1 MAGHPRSLDREVDL
15 SRRLIHLRRHL
26 MAGAAM
32 TVMVWGVGSRDEVL
46 ADTIQVGSGDVP
58 LRLEALSD
66 LPTAVEI
73 VAGSTRTVAGD
84 EPAVSSDTPGW
95 TLENRGEVTA
105 GGVGVG
111 LVGSTLVNDTDA
123 RITGAAG
130 VQMADPDGTAGL
142 AVENAGVI
150 TGQAGAGLVA
160 AGSGVFA
167 LDNRASGAIFAEGP
181 ALLVQAAQAVIGN
194 EGTIQSNQTDGALI
208 NAGEVIVA
216 NGTNGVIIGEAV
228 GLGVTGGT
236 VDVTND
242 GVVSGGYRS
251 PLDVSGGIAV
261 QSAEAR
267 VVNGATGTALGR
279 SAGITVQAAGTA
291 TVENAG
297 TTNGVIL
304 DGGAAA
310 VLRNAEGGTITAQ
323 TVNLVTG
330 TGTVTVENDGVISDA
345 AGYGIEIG
353 SPERFPAAINLQ
365 NGTTGE
371 IRGSIGGV
379 QAMGGAID
387 IDNAGKILSDRGTG
401 IIAAAMGGVG
411 IVNRTGG
418 MVLSGDV
425 ALTAAG
431 SEVMLDNA
439 GTLQSYDA
447 DGVRIDAGTVSVMNR
462 SDAVILGDG
471 IGLAIS
477 GDTVDVTNAGTIA
490 GGANSGLPVSGGIAI
505 QADTAMVVNQ
515 AGGMV
520 LGREAGVTVEAG
532 NSAGLINAGVSNG
545 VMIDGGTQAV
555 LRNLAGGSITA
566 ETDNLVTGRGTVL
579 VENAGIIEGSAAG
592 KGSEIGLIAG
602 TRAGAA
608 RPAETILINEA
619 GGRIT
624 GFNGA
629 AVLSGDVIRIEN
641 RGTIDGILA
650 PAVSATADVTHV
662 VNEGLVAGGTGF
674 LIDGDATLTNAAGA
688 EILTWG
694 TAVFTTGAAAVVNAG
709 QIVTVHGVVPDD
721 VPDGAVAV
729 GSGSHINNLAGGVI
743 LNRRWAGIAV
753 SDGTGDEDPAARE
766 TVIENAGLIRSEGP
780 GHGVGVAVAGRVTIS
795 NLQGGIISAA
805 GLEGVTLRAGTAIID
820 NAGTIIGGGS
830 DGDAQTIAGLAVIG
844 DEIVVTNRA
853 GGVIAGDRMG
863 VALNAGNGAVLDN
876 AGFINGIY
884 LEGGAS
890 AELKNTA
897 AGVVAADE
905 GNGLISDVV
914 VVDNAGVITGGTSAL
929 TLLGGTG
936 SVINTGTIDGGGGVG
951 IASGVT
957 GGTSVVNSG
966 TITGRAVGIGTEGT
980 LALDNAGRVS
990 SGNVAVYGADGT
1002 IVNRDG
1008 GVITGA
1014 SGVVLVG
1021 GGGARPSVDNAGTID
1036 AMAGNAVAAANGSVR
1051 NSGSITSLG
1060 DAVVL
1065 TGGALDNLAG
1075 GSVVAGGVAV
1085 YLVAD
1090 EDGHA
1095 GSISNAGTVTGGAAG
1110 VLIQD
1115 GRGSVVNTGSIEG
1128 ADGGSGIVGSQA
1140 SATSVV
1146 NSGTVSGSVFGIV
1159 TLGSLTLDNTGRI
1172 RSDEA
1177 AVHAMDGAIIENRA
1191 GGEIVA
1197 EGTAIQL
1204 TGEALIAN
1212 AGLIRSA
1219 QGIAITVEGD
1229 AVVDNAAGGVIEAA
1243 GPALLLAGTASLTNA
1258 GRISSTDPT
1267 FGGDDAEGVAILAG
1281 SGGLIA
1287 NTGVIESGA
1296 GAVMIGDVADD
1307 AHEFE
1312 TAIANDGLI
1321 QARGAGVALAAD
1333 IVGGLEIANTN
1344 TIVAADGP
1352 AMQVTAG
1359 EVLLGN
1365 GGVIVSDGGT
1375 GIRLQAN
1382 TVSVSNGAG
1391 ALIRGGG
1398 GGDEDGGMS
1407 VLGGTIDIGNA
1418 GVITGVLTGLGA
1430 TGEEVTVTNDV
1441 DGVIAGSFQ
1450 GIGLAAAHN
1459 ATIDNAGY
1467 ISGLMAAAGDGVLSL
1482 QNGETGV
1489 IAGNAPN
1496 RLTGVE
1502 VVVDNAGLIS
1512 GNMGLLIEAGSVVIS
1527 NSGRITGVDEPTDG
1541 LDDIGDLD
1549 SSIGIVALV
1558 DGAAEIENSGTISGS
1573 VAGILV
1579 DGDLFLE
1586 NTGTIS
1592 GGEAGVSLLG
1602 GAIHNAEG
1610 GVISGG
1616 GGIELL
1622 DPEASA
1628 ELINDG
1634 AIRATEDVAVNFGNG
1649 AIYNSGSIVSLGRYD
1664 EDDPLADPDE
1674 IYAAVLLEGGSLV
1687 NAAGG
1692 LILGAEAGV
1701 VDQGDADGDGATVR
1715 NEGQI
1720 LAGVAVT
1727 SMGDDFVLE
1736 NIGGRI
1742 AGGIRAVDLSG
1753 EDAMIVNQAGLI
1765 DGGLWLNGNGAV
1777 VDNRA
1782 GGVMIRTGTRGEDG
1796 KPDSAVIDLLDVD
1809 GAVVTNA
1816 GLIAGNDTDGIDA
1829 GLSGES
1835 AWASLEVTNLS
1846 GARIAGVTAID
1857 AEVDTLDI
1865 DNAGFLT
1872 GENYGVY
1879 ATADDVSIVNR
1890 AGGEITGGI
1899 SAIDVEGGFDI
1910 ENAGA
1915 ISGGNDE
1922 RHAPAM
1928 FLIGDGML
1936 ANAAGGRITGGVA
1949 ISSDADGLVD
1959 VVNAGVIE
1967 AERLAIQAG
1976 GEASVE
1982 NQAGGLISAALGIVF
1997 TNSID
2002 PDSLSIDTPTLVNRG
2017 EIRGGVIYDA
2027 GMVNIAD
2034 IGGRLGANEDGWA
2047 LTFSEDADERWLT
2060 VRDGAVIDGDVLAGE
2075 INDLDAARN
2084 REDSVAT
2091 FEGGGSFAH
2100 DLGGFGLIEKEGA
2113 GTWRF
2118 SGNLLAA
2125 AFDVNEGG
2133 VRLDGRFTGD
2143 EMTVGA
2149 AGTLSGNGT
2158 IDGDLISE
2166 GQVAPGNSIGTIT
2179 VTGDFTQTATG
2190 TLAMEYAADGAG
2202 GTVTDR
2208 LVVGGA
2214 AMIEGG
2220 TLSLS
2225 SFDGS
2230 TPRYAS
2236 TELITAADGITG
2248 TFDTVETDR
2257 AGLVGRLLADGDVIS
2272 LRLVDTENGFRA
2284 LATTRNARNVA
2295 TVLETQ
2301 GLTATGDR
2309 DQLLTELAALDDAD
2323 AAAALGDL
2331 AGSEYAGHWRYLR
2344 GTGRAFV
2351 DGAANAA
2358 HAGHRGAW
2366 ITGFGNTG
2374 RTSGEDAAGDLR
2386 WRSAGTA
2393 VGIDFAVGEAARLGI
2408 AAGVTDGRTTARS
2421 RDAGIDTTGWHVG
2434 GYGAVPAGPVTLDA
2448 VVAYTRSSSDADR
2461 SITGTDRTAR
2471 GSFDTDQ
2478 VTAAIGVSTD
2488 LVVPGAKPG
2497 TPEAAAGAPSWTV
2510 TPILRLIYDRQKS
2523 DDVTETGAGAAAL
2536 VVQGGTVEGLE
2547 AFAGVRFS
2555 TAYGDASKGETVIRP
2570 SFTLGVGQELL
2581 DRDQTLTAHFTGDPA
2596 NTFQVEGIS
2605 QGRTTG
2611 RIGAAVEADVA
2622 PGVTLGVGYAGAI
2635 DETGGDHRLTAGLR
2649 FSW

>member
-66 LPTAVEI
+66 LPTTVEI
-73 VAGSTRTVAGD
+73 VAGSTRTVTDD
-84 EPAVSSDTPGW
+84 EPAVSSETPGW

-471 IGLAIS
+471 IGLAIR

-694 TAVFTTGAAAVVNAG
+694 TAVFTTGAADVVNAG

-830 DGDAQTIAGLAVIG
+830 DGDAQIIAGLAVIG
-844 DEIVVTNRA
+844 DETVVTNRA

-990 SGNVAVYGADGT
+990 GGNVAVYGADGT

-1204 TGEALIAN
+1204 TGEALITN

-1229 AVVDNAAGGVIEAA
+1229 AVVGNAEGGVIEAA

-1307 AHEFE
+1307 AGELT

-1321 QARGAGVALAAD
+1321 QARGDGVALAAD
-1333 IVGGLEIANTN
+1333 IIGGLEIANTN
-1344 TIVAADGP
+1344 TIVAADGL
-1352 AMQVTAG
+1352 AIDVAAA

-1365 GGVIVSDGGT
+1365 SGVIVSDGAS
-1375 GIRLQAN
+1375 GILLHGDDIA
-1382 TVSVSNGAG
+1382 VSNGEG

-1398 GGDEDGGMS
+1398 GTALIVAGESVDIANGGVIVGAEAGLAVDGG
-1407 VLGGTIDIGNA
+1407 
-1418 GVITGVLTGLGA
+1418 
-1430 TGEEVTVTNDV
+1430 EVAVTNDIN
-1441 DGVIAGSFQ
+1441 GVIDGEGYGAVIQSAGD
-1450 GIGLAAAHN
+1450 
-1459 ATIDNAGY
+1459 ATFDNAGY
-1467 ISGLMAAAGDGVLSL
+1467 VAGLSVVADGAVSLNNSG
-1482 QNGETGV
+1482 TGV
-1489 IAGNAPN
+1489 IAGTAGNAFAGTDVT
-1496 RLTGVE
+1496 LE
-1502 VVVDNAGLIS
+1502 NAGVIS
-1512 GNMGLLIEAGSVVIS
+1512 G
-1527 NSGRITGVDEPTDG
+1527 TDG
-1541 LDDIGDLD
+1541 GLVVTGDTVEIANGGSIIGLF
-1549 SSIGIVALV
+1549 GAGLV
-1558 DGAAEIENSGTISGS
+1558 VSASDEVT
-1573 VAGILV
+1573 VT
-1579 DGDLFLE
+1579 

-1592 GGEAGVSLLG
+1592 GGGIGIGIDGNAFIDNAGTISGDEVALAFGS
-1602 GAIHNAEG
+1602 GAIRNAGG

-1616 GGIELL
+1616 IGIVATGE
-1622 DPEASA
+1622 DGSA
-1628 ELINDG
+1628 ELINEGLIQATGGLAVALGGG
-1634 AIRATEDVAVNFGNG
+1634 AILNHGTITAMATGDPDGETV
-1649 AIYNSGSIVSLGRYD
+1649 
-1664 EDDPLADPDE
+1664 PLAIE
-1674 IYAAVLLEGGSLV
+1674 LAGGSLV

-1692 LILGAEAGV
+1692 VVSSAGTTILDLGDVDGNAGAI
-1701 VDQGDADGDGATVR
+1701 R

-1720 LAGVAVT
+1720 LGDIAIVAG
-1727 SMGDDFVLE
+1727 GDGFVLD

-1742 AGGIRAVDLSG
+1742 AGQSFAVSASGADIRIRN
-1753 EDAMIVNQAGLI
+1753 EAGLI
-1765 DGGLWLNGNGAV
+1765 AGGMVLSGSDAV
-1777 VDNRA
+1777 IDNRS
-1782 GGVMIRTGTRGEDG
+1782 GGVVIRTGQSDEDG
-1796 KPDSAVIDLLDVD
+1796 NPNSAVIDLVNAD
-1809 GAVVTNA
+1809 GAVITNA
-1816 GLIAGNDTDGIDA
+1816 GLIAGTNAYGIRA
-1829 GLSGES
+1829 GVDDETE
-1835 AWASLEVTNLS
+1835 ASSLDVVNLS

-2075 INDLDAARN
+2075 INDLDAARD

-2434 GYGAVPAGPVTLDA
+2434 AYGAVPAGPVTLDA

-2510 TPILRLIYDRQKS
+2510 TPMLRLIYDRQKS

>member
-1 MAGHPRSLDREVDL
+1 MSASGRGSGLRRCKPGLTCPSVGLPAPVRLRHVGGSVGAPGSGVGSSCPKDVRIMAGHPRSLRHEVDL
-15 SRRLIHLRRHL
+15 SRRLIHLRRRL

-32 TVMVWGVGSRDEVL
+32 TVMVWGAGSRDEVL
-46 ADTIQVGSGDVP
+46 AETIPVGSGDTP
-58 LRLEALSD
+58 LRLEELSD
-66 LPTAVEI
+66 LPTTVEI
-73 VAGSTRTVAGD
+73 TAGASRTVTGD
-84 EPAVSSDTPGW
+84 APAVSSETAGW
-95 TLENRGEVTA
+95 TLENGGEITA
-105 GGVGVG
+105 EGLAVG
-111 LVGSTLVNDTDA
+111 LVGSTLVNGSDG

-142 AVENAGVI
+142 GVENAGVI

-160 AGSGVFA
+160 GGSGLFA
-167 LDNRASGAIFAEGP
+167 LDNQTSGAIFAAGP
-181 ALLVQAAQAVIGN
+181 ALAVQAAEAVVGN
-194 EGTIQSNQTDGALI
+194 DGTIQSSRTDGALI
-208 NAGEVIVA
+208 DAGNVILA
-216 NGTNGVIIGEAV
+216 NGANGVIIGDAI
-228 GLGVTGGT
+228 GLGITGG
-236 VDVTND
+236 
-242 GVVSGGYRS
+242 
-251 PLDVSGGIAV
+251 AV
-261 QSAEAR
+261 E
-267 VVNGATGTALGR
+267 
-279 SAGITVQAAGTA
+279 
-291 TVENAG
+291 
-297 TTNGVIL
+297 
-304 DGGAAA
+304 
-310 VLRNAEGGTITAQ
+310 
-323 TVNLVTG
+323 
-330 TGTVTVENDGVISDA
+330 
-345 AGYGIEIG
+345 
-353 SPERFPAAINLQ
+353 
-365 NGTTGE
+365 
-371 IRGSIGGV
+371 
-379 QAMGGAID
+379 
-387 IDNAGKILSDRGTG
+387 
-401 IIAAAMGGVG
+401 
-411 IVNRTGG
+411 
-418 MVLSGDV
+418 
-425 ALTAAG
+425 
-431 SEVMLDNA
+431 
-439 GTLQSYDA
+439 
-447 DGVRIDAGTVSVMNR
+447 
-462 SDAVILGDG
+462 
-471 IGLAIS
+471 
-477 GDTVDVTNAGTIA
+477 VTNAGTIA
-490 GGANSGLPVSGGIAI
+490 GGVNSAQPVAGGIAI
-505 QADTAMVVNQ
+505 QADTATVRNE
-515 AGGMV
+515 AGGTV
-520 LGREAGVTVEAG
+520 LGREAGVTVEASDTAEVVNG
-532 NSAGLINAGVSNG
+532 GALNG
-545 VMIDGGTQAV
+545 VMIDGDAQAL

-566 ETDNLVTGRGTVL
+566 ETDNLVTGRGIVR
-579 VENAGIIEGSAAG
+579 VENAGTIEAGSPG
-592 KGSEIGLIAG
+592 RSSEIGLIAG
-602 TRAGAA
+602 TREGAD
-608 RPAETILINEA
+608 RPAETILINET

-674 LIDGDATLTNAAGA
+674 LIDGDATLTNAAAG

-694 TAVFTTGAAAVVNAG
+694 AAVFTTGAADVVNAG
-709 QIVTVHGVVPDD
+709 QIITVHGVVPAD

-729 GSGSHINNLAGGVI
+729 GSGSHVDNLAGGVI
-743 LNRRWAGIAV
+743 LNRRWSGIAV
-753 SDGTGDEDPAARE
+753 SDGMGDEDPADRE
-766 TVIENAGLIRSEGP
+766 TVIENAGLIRSEGS
-780 GHGVGVAVAGRVTIS
+780 GRGVIVDVAGRVTVS
-795 NLQGGIISAA
+795 NRQGGNILSAGA
-805 GLEGVTLRAGTAIID
+805 EGILLQAGTAIID
-820 NAGTIIGGGS
+820 NAGAIIGGS
-830 DGDAQTIAGLAVIG
+830 ADEDAQMIAGLAVLG
-844 DEIVVTNRA
+844 DRTVVTNRVGA
-853 GGVIAGDRMG
+853 IIAGDGMG
-863 VALNAGNGAVLDN
+863 VSLAAADEAAIEN
-876 AGFINGIY
+876 AGFINGMIVD
-884 LEGGAS
+884 GGMS
-890 AELKNTA
+890 TRLDNA
-897 AGVVAADE
+897 ATGVVAAYE
-905 GNGLISDVV
+905 QNGLLGEAIT
-914 VVDNAGVITGGTSAL
+914 VDNAGVIQGGVSAL
-929 TLLGGTG
+929 VLGGDAG
-936 SVINTGTIDGGGGVG
+936 RVVNTGTIEGGSGAG
-951 IASGVT
+951 IASIT
-957 GGTSVVNSG
+957 TAGTSVANSG
-966 TITGRAVGIGTEGT
+966 AITGGVVGIGTEGGLT
-980 LALDNAGRVS
+980 LENSGRI
-990 SGNVAVYGADGT
+990 SGGFVAVKA
-1002 IVNRDG
+1002 
-1008 GVITGA
+1008 
-1014 SGVVLVG
+1014 VG
-1021 GGGARPSVDNAGTID
+1021 GSTID
-1036 AMAGNAVAAANGSVR
+1036 
-1051 NSGSITSLG
+1051 
-1060 DAVVL
+1060 
-1065 TGGALDNLAG
+1065 
-1075 GSVVAGGVAV
+1075 
-1085 YLVAD
+1085 
-1090 EDGHA
+1090 
-1095 GSISNAGTVTGGAAG
+1095 
-1110 VLIQD
+1110 
-1115 GRGSVVNTGSIEG
+1115 
-1128 ADGGSGIVGSQA
+1128 
-1140 SATSVV
+1140 
-1146 NSGTVSGSVFGIV
+1146 
-1159 TLGSLTLDNTGRI
+1159 
-1172 RSDEA
+1172 
-1177 AVHAMDGAIIENRA
+1177 NRA
-1191 GGEIVA
+1191 GGEIVS
-1197 EGTAIQL
+1197 EGSAIEIV
-1204 TGEALIAN
+1204 GEALITN
-1212 AGLIRSA
+1212 AGLIRSE

-1296 GAVMIGDVADD
+1296 GAVMIGDVADE
-1307 AHEFE
+1307 ANEFE
-1312 TAIANDGLI
+1312 TAVANDGLI

-1352 AMQVTAG
+1352 AMQVVAG

-1375 GIRLQAN
+1375 GVRLQAN

-1398 GGDEDGGMS
+1398 GGEENGGMAI
-1407 VLGGTIDIGNA
+1407 LGRTVDISNA

-1430 TGEEVTVTNDV
+1430 AGEEVTVTNDI
-1441 DGVIAGSFQ
+1441 DGVIAGDIR
-1450 GIGLAAAHN
+1450 GLGLAAARN

-1496 RLTGVE
+1496 ILAGPQ

-1512 GNMGLLIEAGSVVIS
+1512 GNTGLLIEAGSVVIS
-1527 NSGRITGVDEPTDG
+1527 NSGRITGVDGPTDG
-1541 LDDIGDLD
+1541 LEDVGDLD

-1558 DGAAEIENSGTISGS
+1558 DGTAEIDNSGTISGS
-1573 VAGILV
+1573 VAGVLIE
-1579 DGDLFLE
+1579 GDLLLE

-1592 GGEAGVSLLG
+1592 GGEAGVSFVG
-1602 GAIHNAEG
+1602 GSIHNAEG

-1616 GGIELL
+1616 SGIVLL
-1622 DPEASA
+1622 DPEALA
-1628 ELINDG
+1628 GLINAG
-1634 AIRATEDVAVNFGNG
+1634 VIQAIEDVAVNFGSG

-1692 LILGAEAGV
+1692 VISGAEAGV
-1701 VDQGDADGDGATVR
+1701 VDLGDAYGDGATVR

-1727 SMGDDFVLE
+1727 SFGDGFVLE

-1742 AGGIRAVDLSG
+1742 AGSIRAVDLSG
-1753 EDAMIVNQAGLI
+1753 EDVTIVNQAGLI
-1765 DGGLWLNGNGAV
+1765 DGGLWLSGNGAV

-1782 GGVMIRTGTRGEDG
+1782 GGVMIRTGARGEDG
-1796 KPDSAVIDLLDVD
+1796 EPDSAVIDLLDVD

-1816 GLIAGNDTDGIDA
+1816 GLIAGNDADGIDA
-1829 GLSGES
+1829 GLSDES

-1857 AEVDTLDI
+1857 ADVDTLDI

-1872 GENYGVY
+1872 GEDYGVY

-1899 SAIDVEGGFDI
+1899 SAIDVEGGFDV

-1922 RHAPAM
+1922 RHTPVM
-1928 FLIGDGML
+1928 FLVGDGTL
-1936 ANAAGGRITGGVA
+1936 TNAAGGRISGGVA
-1949 ISSDADGLVD
+1949 ISADADGLVD

-1967 AERLAIQAG
+1967 AERLAIQVG
-1976 GEASVE
+1976 GESYVE
-1982 NQAGGLISAALGIVF
+1982 NQADGLISGALGIAF

-2002 PDSLSIDTPTLVNRG
+2002 PEALLIDTPTLINRG
-2017 EIRGGVIYDA
+2017 EIRGGVVYDA

-2034 IGGRLGANEDGWA
+2034 IGGRLGANEEGWA
-2047 LTFSEDADERWLT
+2047 LLFSDDADERWLT
-2060 VRDGAVIDGDVLAGE
+2060 LRDGAVIDGDILAGE
-2075 INDLDAARN
+2075 TNDLDAARD

-2100 DLGGFGLIEKEGA
+2100 DLSGFGLIEKEGA

-2143 EMTVGA
+2143 EMTVGTG
-2149 AGTLSGNGT
+2149 GTLSGNGT
-2158 IDGDLISE
+2158 IDGDLVSE
-2166 GQVAPGNSIGTIT
+2166 GRVAPGNSIGTIT
-2179 VTGDFTQTATG
+2179 VTGDFTQAATG

-2214 AMIEGG
+2214 ATIEGG
-2220 TLSLS
+2220 TLSLT

-2309 DQLLTELAALDDAD
+2309 DQLLSELAALGDAD

-2351 DGAANAA
+2351 DGAANAGR
-2358 HAGHRGAW
+2358 AGHRGAW

-2374 RTSGEDAAGDLR
+2374 RTSGEDDAGDLR

-2393 VGIDFAVGEAARLGI
+2393 VGIDFAVGETARLGI

-2434 GYGAVPAGPVTLDA
+2434 AYGAVPAGPVTLDA

-2461 SITGTDRTAR
+2461 SITGTGRTAR

-2478 VTAAIGVSTD
+2478 VTAAIGISTD

-2510 TPILRLIYDRQKS
+2510 TPMLRLIYDRQKS

-2555 TAYGDASKGETVIRP
+2555 TAYGDAAKGETVIRP
-2570 SFTLGVGQELL
+2570 SFTLGIGQELL
-2581 DRDQTLTAHFTGDPA
+2581 DRDQTLTAHFAGDPA
-2596 NTFQVEGIS
+2596 NPFQVTGIS

-2611 RIGAAVEADVA
+2611 RIGAGVEADVA
-2622 PGVTLGVGYAGAI
+2622 PGVTVGVGYAGAI

>member
-1 MAGHPRSLDREVDL
+1 MAGHPRSLCHEVDL
-15 SRRLIHLRRHL
+15 SRRLSHLRRRL

-32 TVMVWGVGSRDEVL
+32 TVMVWGAGSRDEVL
-46 ADTIQVGSGDVP
+46 AETIPVGSGDAP
-58 LRLEALSD
+58 LRLEELSD
-66 LPTAVEI
+66 LPTTVEI
-73 VAGSTRTVAGD
+73 TAGASRMVTGD
-84 EPAVSSDTPGW
+84 APAVSSETAGW
-95 TLENRGEVTA
+95 TLENGGEITA
-105 GGVGVG
+105 EGLAVG
-111 LVGSTLVNDTDA
+111 LVGSTLVNGSDG

-142 AVENAGVI
+142 GVDNAGVI

-160 AGSGVFA
+160 EGSGLFA
-167 LDNRASGAIFAEGP
+167 LDNRASGAIFAAGP
-181 ALLVQAAQAVIGN
+181 ALAVQAVGAVVGN
-194 EGTIQSNQTDGALI
+194 DGTIQSSGTDGALI
-208 NAGEVIVA
+208 GAGNVILA
-216 NGTNGVIIGEAV
+216 NGANGVIIGDAI
-228 GLGVTGGT
+228 GLG
-236 VDVTND
+236 
-242 GVVSGGYRS
+242 
-251 PLDVSGGIAV
+251 
-261 QSAEAR
+261 
-267 VVNGATGTALGR
+267 
-279 SAGITVQAAGTA
+279 IT
-291 TVENAG
+291 
-297 TTNGVIL
+297 
-304 DGGAAA
+304 
-310 VLRNAEGGTITAQ
+310 
-323 TVNLVTG
+323 
-330 TGTVTVENDGVISDA
+330 
-345 AGYGIEIG
+345 
-353 SPERFPAAINLQ
+353 
-365 NGTTGE
+365 
-371 IRGSIGGV
+371 
-379 QAMGGAID
+379 GGAI
-387 IDNAGKILSDRGTG
+387 
-401 IIAAAMGGVG
+401 
-411 IVNRTGG
+411 
-418 MVLSGDV
+418 
-425 ALTAAG
+425 
-431 SEVMLDNA
+431 E
-439 GTLQSYDA
+439 
-447 DGVRIDAGTVSVMNR
+447 
-462 SDAVILGDG
+462 
-471 IGLAIS
+471 
-477 GDTVDVTNAGTIA
+477 VTNAGTIA
-490 GGANSGLPVSGGIAI
+490 GGANSAQPVAGGIAI
-505 QADTAMVVNQ
+505 QADTATVRNE
-515 AGGMV
+515 AGGTV
-520 LGREAGVTVEAG
+520 LGREAGVTVEAADTAEVVNG
-532 NSAGLINAGVSNG
+532 GVLNG
-545 VMIDGGTQAV
+545 VMIDGEAQAQ

-566 ETDNLVTGRGTVL
+566 ETDNLVTGRGIVR
-579 VENAGIIEGSAAG
+579 VENAGTIEASAPG
-592 KGSEIGLIAG
+592 QGSEIGLIAG
-602 TRAGAA
+602 MREGAE

-650 PAVSATADVTHV
+650 PAVSATADVTHI

-674 LIDGDATLTNAAGA
+674 LIDGDATLTNAAGG

-694 TAVFTTGAAAVVNAG
+694 TAVFTTGAADVVNAG
-709 QIVTVHGVVPDD
+709 QIVTVHGVVPAD

-729 GSGSHINNLAGGVI
+729 GSGSHVDNLAGGVI
-743 LNRRWAGIAV
+743 LNRRWSGVAV
-753 SDGTGDEDPAARE
+753 SEGRGDEDPSGRE
-766 TVIENAGLIRSEGP
+766 TTIDNAGLIRSEGP
-780 GHGVGVAVAGRVTIS
+780 GFGVVTDVKGGVTLS
-795 NLQGGIISAA
+795 NLQGGTIVASEA
-805 GLEGVTLRAGTAIID
+805 EGALLRAGTVIVD
-820 NAGTIIGGGS
+820 NAGAIIGGGS
-830 DGDAQTIAGLAVIG
+830 EGGAQIVAGLAAFG
-844 DEIVVTNRA
+844 DRAAVTNRA
-853 GGVIAGDRMG
+853 GAVIAGDKVG
-863 VALNAGNGAVLDN
+863 LSLTATDDASIDN
-876 AGFINGIY
+876 AGFVSGLIVD
-884 LEGGAS
+884 GGTS
-890 AELKNTA
+890 ARLANAVT
-897 AGVVAADE
+897 GVVVADE
-905 GNGLISDVV
+905 QNGLFGNAVA
-914 VVDNAGVITGGTSAL
+914 VDNAGVLQGGVSAL
-929 TLLGGTG
+929 VLGGDTG
-936 SVINTGTIDGGGGVG
+936 RVVNTGTIEGGSGAG
-951 IASGVT
+951 IASVT
-957 GGTSVVNSG
+957 TAGTSVANSG
-966 TITGRAVGIGTEGT
+966 AITGGVVGIGTEG
-980 LALDNAGRVS
+980 G
-990 SGNVAVYGADGT
+990 
-1002 IVNRDG
+1002 
-1008 GVITGA
+1008 
-1014 SGVVLVG
+1014 
-1021 GGGARPSVDNAGTID
+1021 
-1036 AMAGNAVAAANGSVR
+1036 
-1051 NSGSITSLG
+1051 
-1060 DAVVL
+1060 
-1065 TGGALDNLAG
+1065 
-1075 GSVVAGGVAV
+1075 
-1085 YLVAD
+1085 
-1090 EDGHA
+1090 
-1095 GSISNAGTVTGGAAG
+1095 
-1110 VLIQD
+1110 
-1115 GRGSVVNTGSIEG
+1115 
-1128 ADGGSGIVGSQA
+1128 
-1140 SATSVV
+1140 
-1146 NSGTVSGSVFGIV
+1146 
-1159 TLGSLTLDNTGRI
+1159 LTLENTGRI
-1172 RSDEA
+1172 SGGFV
-1177 AVHAMDGAIIENRA
+1177 AVKAVGSATVDNRA
-1191 GGEIVA
+1191 GGEIVS
-1197 EGTAIQL
+1197 EGSAIEIV
-1204 TGEALIAN
+1204 GEALIAN
-1212 AGLIRSA
+1212 AGLIRSE
-1219 QGIAITVEGD
+1219 QGIAIAVEGD
-1229 AVVDNAAGGVIEAA
+1229 AVVGNAAGGVIEAA

-1267 FGGDDAEGVAILAG
+1267 FGSDDAEGVAILAG

-1307 AHEFE
+1307 AGELT

-1321 QARGAGVALAAD
+1321 QARGDGVALAAD

-1352 AMQVTAG
+1352 AMQVVAG

-1365 GGVIVSDGGT
+1365 SGVIVSDGGT
-1375 GIRLQAN
+1375 GVRLQAN

-1398 GGDEDGGMS
+1398 GGEENGGMA
-1407 VLGGTIDIGNA
+1407 VLGRTVDISNA

-1430 TGEEVTVTNDV
+1430 AGEEVTVTNDI
-1441 DGVIAGSFQ
+1441 DGVIAGDVR
-1450 GIGLAAAHN
+1450 GLGLAAARN

-1496 RLTGVE
+1496 ILAGPQ

-1512 GNMGLLIEAGSVVIS
+1512 GGTGLLIEAGSIVIS
-1527 NSGRITGVDEPTDG
+1527 NSGRITGVDDLTDVP
-1541 LDDIGDLD
+1541 DDIGDLD

-1558 DGAAEIENSGTISGS
+1558 DGAVEIENSGTISGS
-1573 VAGILV
+1573 VAGVLV
-1579 DGDLFLE
+1579 DGALILE

-1592 GGEAGVSLLG
+1592 GGEVGVSLVAG
-1602 GAIHNAEG
+1602 VIHNAED

-1616 GGIELL
+1616 SGIELL
-1622 DPEASA
+1622 DPEDLASLTNA
-1628 ELINDG
+1628 GVIE
-1634 AIRATEDVAVNFGNG
+1634 AIEDVAVSFGSG
-1649 AIYNSGSIVSLGRYD
+1649 TIYNSGSIVSLGRYD
-1664 EDDPLADPDE
+1664 PDDPLADPDE
-1674 IYAAVLLEGGSLV
+1674 IHAAVLLTSGDLV
-1687 NAAGG
+1687 NEAGG
-1692 LILGAEAGV
+1692 LISGADVGV
-1701 VDQGDADGDGATVR
+1701 VGGTFIF
-1715 NEGQI
+1715 NEG
-1720 LAGVAVT
+1720 
-1727 SMGDDFVLE
+1727 
-1736 NIGGRI
+1736 R
-1742 AGGIRAVDLSG
+1742 
-1753 EDAMIVNQAGLI
+1753 I
-1765 DGGLWLNGNGAV
+1765 DGGLWLSGDGAV

-1782 GGVMIRTGTRGEDG
+1782 GGVMIRTGARGDDG
-1796 KPDSAVIDLLDVD
+1796 EPDSAVIDLLDVD

-1816 GLIAGNDTDGIDA
+1816 GLIAGNDADGIDA
-1829 GLSGES
+1829 GISDES
-1835 AWASLEVTNLS
+1835 AWASLEVANLS

-1872 GENYGVY
+1872 GEDYGVY

-1928 FLIGDGML
+1928 FLIGDGTL
-1936 ANAAGGRITGGVA
+1936 SNAAGGRITGGVA

-1967 AERLAIQAG
+1967 AEHLAIQAG
-1976 GEASVE
+1976 GESSVE

-1997 TNSID
+1997 TSSID
-2002 PDSLSIDTPTLVNRG
+2002 PDALPIDTPTLVNRG

-2027 GMVNIAD
+2027 GLVNIAD
-2034 IGGRLGANEDGWA
+2034 IGGRLGANEEGWA

-2075 INDLDAARN
+2075 TNDLNAARD

-2091 FEGGGSFAH
+2091 FEGGGSFTH

-2143 EMTVGA
+2143 EMTVGTG
-2149 AGTLSGNGT
+2149 GTLSGNGT
-2158 IDGDLISE
+2158 IDGDLVNE
-2166 GQVAPGNSIGTIT
+2166 GRVAPGNSIGTIT

-2214 AMIEGG
+2214 ATIEGG
-2220 TLSLS
+2220 TLSLT

-2236 TELITAADGITG
+2236 AELITAAGGITG

-2309 DQLLTELAALDDAD
+2309 DQLLSELAALGDAD

-2344 GTGRAFV
+2344 GTGRAFI
-2351 DGAANAA
+2351 DGAANAGR
-2358 HAGHRGAW
+2358 AGHRGAW

-2374 RTSGEDAAGDLR
+2374 RTSGEDDAGDLR

-2393 VGIDFAVGEAARLGI
+2393 VGIDFAVGETARLGI

-2434 GYGAVPAGPVTLDA
+2434 AYGAVPAGPVTLDA

-2461 SITGTDRTAR
+2461 SITGTGRTAR

-2510 TPILRLIYDRQKS
+2510 TPMLRLIYDRQKS

-2555 TAYGDASKGETVIRP
+2555 TAYGDAAKGETVIRP
-2570 SFTLGVGQELL
+2570 SFTLGIGQELL
-2581 DRDQTLTAHFTGDPA
+2581 DRDQTLTAHFAGDPA
-2596 NTFQVEGIS
+2596 NPFQVDGVS